1 MLSHLP
7 TTTDLTSISLQKKV
21 LVLIGI
27 ARPLNCLMS
36 GFAVLIGEWIA
47 LGFFMLSP
55 SLLGFIVAFTLTAAA
70 MVIND
75 YYDVEVDLINSP
87 EKPLPSGAISPG
99 EALAYAVLLSLTGLI
114 ASVFINVHC
123 FLIACIALILL
134 MYYNTIGK
142 RTGFFGNVI
151 VSTCISFPFIFGGF
165 AVETMKP
172 ILYIFTILA
181 ILSNLGREIIK
192 GIAAQSGDSARN
204 IRTIAVSYGPRT
216 AALVASGFF
225 TASIVVSWFPLLL
238 VMVSVLY
245 LPFIVATD
253 VGFAS
258 SSVLLLKD
266 YSASSAKRE
275 KNKAILWMIF
285 GLLSFVAGN
294 YSLF

>member
-1 MLSHLP
+1 
-7 TTTDLTSISLQKKV
+7 
-21 LVLIGI
+21 
-27 ARPLNCLMS
+27 MS

-75 YYDVEVDLINSP
+75 YYDFEVDLINSP

-114 ASVFINVHC
+114 ASVVINVHC

-181 ILSNLGREIIK
+181 FLSNLGREITK
-192 GIAAQSGDSARN
+192 GIADQRGDSARN